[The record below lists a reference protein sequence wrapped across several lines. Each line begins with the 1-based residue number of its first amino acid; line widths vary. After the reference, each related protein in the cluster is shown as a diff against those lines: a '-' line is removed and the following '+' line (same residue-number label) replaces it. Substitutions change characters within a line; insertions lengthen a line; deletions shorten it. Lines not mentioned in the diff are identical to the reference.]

1 VTTTNDAMYEALTV
15 AYPQAGATLG
25 DLLYAFWSE
34 VGLEYRGTL
43 QYEFFQGEGA
53 VGNTLGDL
61 MNSYFV
67 DVYPAAVD
75 LLTFDT
81 DDFDEFLE
89 LMVFERVDTVEQEII
104 MSAF

>member
-1 VTTTNDAMYEALTV
+1 MTTTNDAMYEALTV
-15 AYPQAGATLG
+15 AYPLAGATLG

-34 VGLEYRGTL
+34 KGLEYRGTL
-43 QYEFFQGEGA
+43 QSQFFVSEGA

-89 LMVFERVDTVEQEII
+89 LMVFDRVDTVEEEII